1 MPKRTLRGAV
11 LVEGKYDASK
21 LANLVDGLI
30 LISGGFDIY
39 ADKEKREFL
48 RRIAR
53 EQGLTILTDSDRAG
67 FQIRNYVMNFCG
79 EEYVRQAFI
88 PARPGK
94 ERRKALPGKEGLLG
108 VEGVSDADILRA
120 LENAGA
126 LLPEAGQ
133 APAPEKPTAAQQP
146 VTYYDLYE
154 WGLSGGE
161 GSSERRRAFLQAL
174 DLPPRLSKKALV
186 EVLNTLYTRS
196 QLEETLQKLSLTEPQ
211 KP

>member
-1 MPKRTLRGAV
+1 MAKRTLRGAV
-11 LVEGKYDASK
+11 LVEGKYDAAK
-21 LANLVDGLI
+21 LANLVEGLI
-30 LISGGFDIY
+30 LISDGFEIY
-39 ADKEKREFL
+39 SNKEKREL
-48 RRIAR
+48 LKKIAR
-53 EQGLTILTDSDRAG
+53 EEGLTILTDSDRAG

-79 EEYVRQAFI
+79 KENVRQAFI

-94 ERRKALPGKEGLLG
+94 EKRKPVPGKEGLLG

-126 LLPEAGQ
+126 LLPENEPP
-133 APAPEKPTAAQQP
+133 APAPETTAAGQKP

-196 QLEETLQKLSLTEPQ
+196 QLLQVLETLKS
-211 KP
+211 

>member
-11 LVEGKYDASK
+11 LVEGKYDAAK
-21 LANLVDGLI
+21 LANLVEGLI
-30 LISGGFDIY
+30 LTTDGFEIY
-39 ADKEKREFL
+39 SNKEKRML
-48 RRIAR
+48 LQKIAR
-53 EQGLTILTDSDRAG
+53 EEGITILTDSDRAG

-79 EEYVRQAFI
+79 KEHVRQAFI

-94 ERRKALPGKEGLLG
+94 EKRKALPGKEGLLG

-120 LENAGA
+120 LENADA
-126 LLPEAGQ
+126 LLPAAGEH
-133 APAPEKPTAAQQP
+133 PAQTVPAEPNEEP
-146 VTYYDLYE
+146 ITYYDLYE

-186 EVLNTLYTRS
+186 EVLNKLYTRS
-196 QLEETLQKLSLTEPQ
+196 QLLKTLEKL
-211 KP
+211 

>member
-94 ERRKALPGKEGLLG
+94 ERRKAGTK
-108 VEGVSDADILRA
+108 
-120 LENAGA
+120 
-126 LLPEAGQ
+126 
-133 APAPEKPTAAQQP
+133 
-146 VTYYDLYE
+146 
-154 WGLSGGE
+154 
-161 GSSERRRAFLQAL
+161 RRFF
-174 DLPPRLSKKALV
+174 SKYPM
-186 EVLNTLYTRS
+186 TI
-196 QLEETLQKLSLTEPQ
+196 
-211 KP
+211 